1 MQIKDNKVVER
12 ILDFSD
18 CRYLGEVHK
27 IIHKK
32 LELPQWY
39 GNNLDALW
47 DTLTGMMY
55 VPANIKIIYKPK
67 KIVSTELFDEVC
79 KIVEVFKE
87 AMQEY
92 NEFELSVDM

>member
-27 IIHKK
+27 IIQEK
-32 LELPQWY
+32 LELPEWY
-39 GNNLDALW
+39 GKNLDALW
-47 DTLTGMMY
+47 DALTGIMY

-67 KIVSTELFDEVC
+67 KIASMELSDEIC
-79 KIVEVFKE
+79 KIIEVFKE
-87 AMQEY
+87 AVQEY
-92 NEFELSVDM
+92 NEFTLSVDM